1 MSNYNINPVSRAVNN
16 ICESIFVPN
25 PTYIQPIPTYVP
37 PPTPEAY
44 FPPPQP
50 LQPLTT
56 YTSPSY
62 PLPTVTYTPETLR
75 SSFAPLNSN
84 YANTFYGR

>member
-37 PPTPEAY
+37 PPTPPTI
-44 FPPPQP
+44 F
-50 LQPLTT
+50 